1 MCGPEPRED
10 ISEMLKVKVGF
21 LELFSHCKMGICE
34 AVYAQKHLV
43 YESSDRWYNSFIV
56 AYIAIEK
63 NKQRSWI
70 GIPFSNE
77 EEQRQ

>member
-1 MCGPEPRED
+1 MAQNLEG

-21 LELFSHCKMGICE
+21 SEVYSHCKMGICE
-34 AVYAQKHLV
+34 AVYAQKHLA
-43 YESSDRWYNSFIV
+43 YKSLDLWYNSFIV

-70 GIPFSNE
+70 GIHFSNK
-77 EEQRQ
+77 EEQTQ